1 MGKIHVLDTETSN
14 KIAAGEVVERP
25 ASVIKELAENSID
38 AGATAVTVEIKN
50 GGASYMRV
58 TDNGSGMSAEDAQ
71 ICFLRH
77 ATSKI
82 STGSDLEAIYTLGFR
97 GEALSSIGAVAQV
110 SLYTKRAE
118 DETGVCVNCSGGE
131 IVSSADAGTPDGTT
145 IVVENLFYN
154 TPARLK
160 FLKKDAAETGYI
172 TDVITRLIFAH
183 PEISFR
189 LIVNGKEKLFSS
201 GDNNLQNAVYTVYG
215 KDYAK
220 GTIPVEFISG
230 AIKLTGLV
238 GKGTVST
245 AKRTHQCFFVNHRC
259 IKSPLMTR
267 ALEEAYKNQIMIG
280 KFPFAVL
287 NLEIEPG
294 KIDINVHP
302 TKLEV
307 KFSDEQEIYKIV
319 YYGVKDALY
328 ALPNVPK
335 IERTESAFKPE
346 ENKEQLTLSDLAKN
360 LPKSLKNDEREAY
373 IPKNMTKRPET
384 PLYNPEKN
392 PFIKEE
398 VKKESTLEEKYRDFL
413 NTDMSSIKLSD
424 SVPKEERE
432 NMAVKTEVTEM
443 PAAEPITQPEPAAP
457 PVPEETT
464 VFADEYFEIVG
475 QVFDTYIIAE
485 KGDEMMII
493 DQHAAHERL
502 KYEELKREVES
513 KSAVSQM
520 LIEPVVVNLSGE
532 EFSAYLDNEETFAE
546 MGFECEEFGDDSI
559 IVRAVPQDVEYGETE
574 LLLKELIFQAKNL
587 KKELISEKKEC
598 IMYSVACKT
607 AIKANRKLST
617 EEMKTLVRNVLRLHN
632 INTCPHGRP
641 IIVTMS
647 KKELEKEFKR
657 IV

>member
-1 MGKIHVLDTETSN
+1 M
-14 KIAAGEVVERP
+14 
-25 ASVIKELAENSID
+25 
-38 AGATAVTVEIKN
+38 
-50 GGASYMRV
+50 
-58 TDNGSGMSAEDAQ
+58 
-71 ICFLRH
+71 
-77 ATSKI
+77 
-82 STGSDLEAIYTLGFR
+82 
-97 GEALSSIGAVAQV
+97 
-110 SLYTKRAE
+110 
-118 DETGVCVNCSGGE
+118 
-131 IVSSADAGTPDGTT
+131 
-145 IVVENLFYN
+145 
-154 TPARLK
+154 
-160 FLKKDAAETGYI
+160 
-172 TDVITRLIFAH
+172 
-183 PEISFR
+183 
-189 LIVNGKEKLFSS
+189 
-201 GDNNLQNAVYTVYG
+201 
-215 KDYAK
+215 
-220 GTIPVEFISG
+220 
-230 AIKLTGLV
+230 
-238 GKGTVST
+238 
-245 AKRTHQCFFVNHRC
+245 
-259 IKSPLMTR
+259 
-267 ALEEAYKNQIMIG
+267 
-280 KFPFAVL
+280 
-287 NLEIEPG
+287 
-294 KIDINVHP
+294 
-302 TKLEV
+302 
-307 KFSDEQEIYKIV
+307 KIV
-319 YYGVKDALY
+319 G
-328 ALPNVPK
+328 
-335 IERTESAFKPE
+335 SAR
-346 ENKEQLTLSDLAKN
+346 NLTTD
-360 LPKSLKNDEREAY
+360 
-373 IPKNMTKRPET
+373 
-384 PLYNPEKN
+384 
-392 PFIKEE
+392 IKEE
-398 VKKESTLEEKYRDFL
+398 VKKESPLEEKYRDFL

-432 NMAVKTEVTEM
+432 NMAVKTEVTEI
-443 PAAEPITQPEPAAP
+443 PAAEPIEQPEPAAP
-457 PVPEETT
+457 PMPEETT

-475 QVFDTYIIAE
+475 QVFNTYIIAE